1 MWKRKFESEHKE
13 QIKAKGWFLKST
25 REDTLQPWWELL
37 ESVGNEF
44 VLRNFDYFKMFQ
56 NIIKIYLIE
65 ELWCLLIY
73 LGILKSF
80 SIYTQN

>member
-44 VLRNFDYFKMFQ
+44 VLRNFEVILYLHSKL
-56 NIIKIYLIE
+56 NVNCLINEIYETLLDC
-65 ELWCLLIY
+65 LWI
-73 LGILKSF
+73 
-80 SIYTQN
+80 